1 MARLQILV
9 PPSTPVKSTRPFSE
23 PEGHDEREDK
33 HSEQQVTFLER
44 NDNPQIAK
52 LEPLTQPAEQQGP
65 GQDGQPLK
73 TSTFTV
79 IVLQSPSQSSV
90 LTS

>member
-23 PEGHDEREDK
+23 LESQDEREDK

-44 NDNPQIAK
+44 NDNP
-52 LEPLTQPAEQQGP
+52 
-65 GQDGQPLK
+65 
-73 TSTFTV
+73 
-79 IVLQSPSQSSV
+79 
-90 LTS
+90 